1 MSITVSVEVQLRDE
15 RERLRRMFADP
26 VEAAERL
33 REALDPEVFEA
44 LRRAL
49 TDSKA

>member
-15 RERLRRMFADP
+15 ERLRRMFADP

-33 REALDPEVFEA
+33 REALDPEVFET

-49 TDSKA
+49 TDPKA